1 MKLNVINVEYSQ
13 SQVIGT
19 NVQFALIMMSAKIAR
34 ASKIMIMLLS
44 KLDLET
50 KSLREQVIQLLKMQE
65 MEWQNVQVLSKAE
78 LPQF

>member
-1 MKLNVINVEYSQ
+1 MKLNVINAEYHQ

-19 NVQFALIMMSAKIAR
+19 NVQFALTMMSAKIAK

-44 KLDLET
+44 KLNLGT
-50 KSLREQVIQLLKMQE
+50 NSLREQVIQLLKMQE